1 MKTPSILLL
10 AGALV
15 LAGGAALLAR
25 VLLAPPPPPPVV
37 KAQEPVVVPP
47 SKPAVLVVTRELQ
60 PGQFINA
67 GALAWVETDA
77 DLPAM
82 QYYVRDKDEMSLVFG
97 ATVRKPLRAGEPLS
111 ASSVVHVGEPG
122 FLAAVLKPGMRAIA
136 LPTNAVASSTGLI
149 AAGDRV
155 DVILSLDKEALQA
168 SDATFPPP
176 LAAQTLLRDVRV
188 LALDRHTRSDLV
200 LREQKKDPKTANNR
214 ARELSYALET
224 VTLEVTPG
232 QAERLA
238 LTKEIGVLQLTLRS
252 SREPSSGVP
261 QSGTRDVTR
270 VPQATDVYPGSASS
284 PVMLYRG
291 ASVEAQA
298 SGR

>member
-1 MKTPSILLL
+1 M
-10 AGALV
+10 
-15 LAGGAALLAR
+15 
-25 VLLAPPPPPPVV
+25 
-37 KAQEPVVVPP
+37 VPK
-47 SKPAVLVVTRELQ
+47 KPAVLVVTRELQ

-77 DLPAM
+77 ELPAM
-82 QYYVRDKDEMSLVFG
+82 QYYLRDKDEMSLVFG

-111 ASSVVHVGEPG
+111 ASSVVQVGEPG

-155 DVILSLDKEALQA
+155 DVILSLDKEALQGSEA
-168 SDATFPPP
+168 SGAMFPPP

-188 LALDRHTRSDLV
+188 LALDRNTRSDLV
-200 LREQKKDPKTANNR
+200 LREPKKDAKTPNNR
-214 ARELSYALET
+214 AREVNYVLET

-238 LTKEIGVLQLTLRS
+238 LTKEIGVLQLALRS
-252 SREPSSGVP
+252 SREPSTGVP
-261 QSGTRDVTR
+261 QSGSRDVTR
-270 VPQATDVYPGSASS
+270 IPQATDVYPGSGSS

-291 ASVEAQA
+291 ASVEALA
-298 SGR
+298 PGR